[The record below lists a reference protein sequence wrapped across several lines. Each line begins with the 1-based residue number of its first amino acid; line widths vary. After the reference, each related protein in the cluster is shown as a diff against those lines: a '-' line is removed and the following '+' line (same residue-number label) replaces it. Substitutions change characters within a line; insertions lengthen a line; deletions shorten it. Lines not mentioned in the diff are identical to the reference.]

1 MSLLS
6 RIGSRDTFRSLR
18 HHNYRRFYAGNLLS
32 NTGSWMQRIAQDW
45 LVLDLT
51 HSPTALGI
59 VTGLQFGP
67 AILFS
72 LHGGA
77 LADRFDKRRWIIWTN
92 TMAALCALAVGL
104 LVVSDQITVTHVYVI
119 ATILGVASALQ
130 GPIWQTFV
138 HDLVGEDDLPNAI
151 ALNST
156 NFNIGRLIGPA
167 LSGYLIAAF
176 GTGPSFLINAASY
189 GAAIAA
195 LATLRQDEL
204 FRHERTG
211 APAADGI
218 RAGLAYL
225 RSRRDILV
233 VLALIGTAGTFGLN
247 NQMFMALMCRNVFD
261 MQADSFGLLGSV
273 LAVGS
278 ISGALVTARRVAAP
292 TTLLVQRLVLL
303 FGVVTAAAGLAPSYA
318 VYAALLPLCGFSAL
332 LMLSTANAFV
342 QSTTDPDF
350 RGRVMGVYMLVFIGG
365 TPVGSLSL
373 GWIAEHLGVRV
384 GVVGFGAVVAVVAAA
399 SLLLRPR
406 PHRRSATDST
416 PLS

>member
-6 RIGSRDTFRSLR
+6 RIGTRETFRSFR
-18 HHNYRRFYAGNLLS
+18 HANYRRFYVGNLLS

-92 TMAALCALAVGL
+92 TVAALCALAVGL
-104 LVVSDQITVTHVYVI
+104 LVVSDRITVMHVYVI
-119 ATILGVASALQ
+119 ATVLGVVSAVQ
-130 GPIWQTFV
+130 APIWQTFV
-138 HDLVGEDDLPNAI
+138 HDLVGEADLPNAI

-156 NFNIGRLIGPA
+156 NFNIGRLVGPA
-167 LSGYLIAAF
+167 LSGYLIALF

-189 GAAIAA
+189 GASIAA
-195 LATLRQDEL
+195 LATLRRDEL
-204 FRHERTG
+204 FTRERSGTG
-211 APAADGI
+211 PADGI
-218 RAGLAYL
+218 PAGLRYL
-225 RSRRDILV
+225 RGRRDILI

-247 NQMFMALMCRNVFD
+247 NQMFMALMCRNVF
-261 MQADSFGLLGSV
+261 QVEADSFGVLGSA

-278 ISGALVTARRVAAP
+278 ITGALVTARRRKPPSAH
-292 TTLLVQRLVLL
+292 LVQRLVLG
-303 FGVVTAAAGLAPSYA
+303 FGLVTAAAGLAPTYG
-318 VYAALLPLCGFSAL
+318 VYAALLPLTGFSAL

-342 QSTTDPDF
+342 QGTTDPDF

-373 GWIAEHLGVRV
+373 GWIAEHIGVRV
-384 GVVGFGAVVAVVAAA
+384 GVVGFGSVVAVVAAC
-399 SLLLRPR
+399 SLLLRQ
-406 PHRRSATDST
+406 RSR
-416 PLS
+416 